1 MKTTCEH
8 PVAHEVPLEQHP
20 LQRCLLSL
28 LQKNIALQHLDGVGL
43 HTLGNILSIVEIDKD
58 GALLNQGCRDMS
70 QFFILEGLLKR
81 VVTNKQGK
89 EMTLRITRA
98 GEFETCYAAW
108 SLGTRAPYSILA
120 LKRTIVAKCPMA
132 SWKHFL
138 DDHAPLKHDFEYQVM
153 RHMSD
158 IMAHTITLH
167 LLDAAGRMAR
177 FQRKHPELL
186 DLLSKREL
194 AQYLNIAPETLSRLI
209 HHPHDG

>member
-1 MKTTCEH
+1 MKTSCNDSWNEIALAQY
-8 PVAHEVPLEQHP
+8 PLRCQVLEQ
-20 LQRCLLSL
+20 LGR
-28 LQKNIALQHLDGVGL
+28 NVALQNLSDAAWQDL
-43 HTLGNILSIVEIDKD
+43 EKILSVVEIAKD
-58 GALLNQGCRDMS
+58 EALLTQGCSEMG

-89 EMTLRITRA
+89 EMTLRFAGA

-108 SLGTRAPYSILA
+108 SLGTRAPYSITA
-120 LKRTIVAKCPMA
+120 VNKAIIAKCSMP
-132 SWKHFL
+132 SWKQFL
-138 DDHAPLKHDFEYQVM
+138 DDHKQLKQDFEYQVM

-177 FQRKHPELL
+177 FQRKHPELIE
-186 DLLSKREL
+186 LLSKKEL

-209 HHPHDG
+209 HHPHDS